1 MPNIITHILFTDDV
15 YEKLDDPKY
24 DFLESRL
31 QLMEVGGNGPDFL
44 FFQNYNP
51 TSFMKK
57 TPLRKIGN
65 EVHSHS
71 INDFYASA
79 VASIQKEKDPEI
91 RQDMMTYTCGHLC
104 HWALD
109 SIAHPYVFYRT
120 GCCTG
125 KSSWWHHRFES
136 LIDAIMLK
144 VKNDCT
150 ISDFKAYETC
160 EVSLE
165 QARAIA
171 RIYVPAIRNV
181 YKVDVLPHQILESL
195 NDWCFVEKLFYDKTG
210 TKFKI
215 SHSFE
220 KVLRTESMISGFFV
234 PDEPED
240 PFDTINLLHKEW
252 VHPCDD
258 TIKST
263 ESFFDLYDRA
273 MLRAV
278 EAIQLFYEACQ
289 DPDAL
294 QPFLDYLGDRSYDTG
309 LSESKEMKFFDLVY

>member
-44 FFQNYNP
+44 FFHNLNP

-120 GCCTG
+120 GRCTG

-195 NDWCFVEKLFYDKTG
+195 NDWCFVEKLFYDKKG

-240 PFDTINLLHKEW
+240 PFDTIKWIFWFIQKIHLIRSIFYTKNGCILVMIRSRAQRVSLIYMIA
-252 VHPCDD
+252 PCFVPL
-258 TIKST
+258 KPFNCSMKHA
-263 ESFFDLYDRA
+263 R
-273 MLRAV
+273 
-278 EAIQLFYEACQ
+278 IQMHYNH
-289 DPDAL
+289 
-294 QPFLDYLGDRSYDTG
+294 S
-309 LSESKEMKFFDLVY
+309 